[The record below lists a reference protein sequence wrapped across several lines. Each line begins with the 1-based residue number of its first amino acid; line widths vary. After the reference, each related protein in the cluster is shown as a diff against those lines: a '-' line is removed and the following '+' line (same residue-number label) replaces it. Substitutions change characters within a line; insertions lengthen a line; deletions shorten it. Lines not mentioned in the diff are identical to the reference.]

1 MERST
6 QYILIFATIVCFV
19 CSIVVS
25 GAAVALKERQ
35 ELNAKIDMQKKVL
48 LVAGTIAQGEK
59 VADTE
64 IPKLFEANIDSVV
77 VDLKTGQA
85 TATNPADFDQ
95 LKASKDPILS
105 VVVDSKGAR
114 DAGVK
119 RTPKEA
125 KVFKSKKDG
134 RFIFP
139 IEGKGLWSTL
149 YGFLAVNKDLNTVEG
164 IIFYAHAETPGLGG
178 EIENPRWTGLWPGKK
193 VFDASGEPAID
204 VVKGQA
210 KVGHPHQIDGL
221 SGATITARGVMHLV
235 RFWMGS
241 EGYGPYLKS
250 QKDTATGMM
259 LKGGH
264 R

>member
-6 QYILIFATIVCFV
+6 KYILIFATVVCFV

-25 GAAVALKERQ
+25 GAAVALKDKQ

-48 LVAGTIAQGEK
+48 LVAGTIKAGES
-59 VADTE
+59 VADAD
-64 IPKLFEANIDSVV
+64 IPGLFERDIEALVI
-77 VDLKTGQA
+77 DLKTGKP
-85 TATNPADFDQ
+85 TATNAAEFDQ
-95 LKASKDPILS
+95 LKASKDPLLS
-105 VVVDSKGAR
+105 IAVTSKGAR

-125 KVFKSKKDG
+125 KVFKAKKDG
-134 RFIFP
+134 RLIFP

-178 EIENPRWTGLWPGKK
+178 EIENPRWTALWAGKK
-193 VFDASGEPAID
+193 VFDDKGVPAIS

-210 KVGHPHQIDGL
+210 KPNHPHDIDGL
-221 SGATITARGVMHLV
+221 SGATITARGVKHLV
-235 RFWMGS
+235 RFWMGN
-241 EGYGPYLKS
+241 EGYGPYLTSLKS
-250 QKDTATGMM
+250 TAATM
-259 LKGGH
+259 KGGL